1 LAQKEVPKNSERSTK
16 MYFAFI
22 EFGESVQEA
31 AQFLQARHVPALFL
45 LSPNSNEAVSCDL
58 SKQQIP
64 DFLQEHTG
72 YSDIQMDESEVRDIL
87 GSSAVE
93 EQGQERQE
101 PPKLNV
107 VAFAWKSS

>member
-1 LAQKEVPKNSERSTK
+1 MAQKEVPKNSERTTK

-58 SKQQIP
+58 SKQQVP

-72 YSDIQMDESEVRDIL
+72 YDIQMDESEVREIL

-101 PPKLNV
+101 QPKLNV